1 VQRLCACAVCSPSLL
16 CARLCCAL
24 VLSASARRGVWTL
37 VGASGICW
45 RPSGGPVVGWSRR
58 AVERWTGGPSSGG
71 PVEPGRGG
79 GASLAV
85 DGLESWTAERWILG
99 AWTAES

>member
-1 VQRLCACAVCSPSLL
+1 
-16 CARLCCAL
+16 
-24 VLSASARRGVWTL
+24 
-37 VGASGICW
+37 
-45 RPSGGPVVGWSRR
+45 VVGWSRR
-58 AVERWTGGPSSGG
+58 AVERWTGGLPSSGL
-71 PVEPGRGG
+71 VEPGRGGGRPSG

>member
-1 VQRLCACAVCSPSLL
+1 
-16 CARLCCAL
+16 
-24 VLSASARRGVWTL
+24 
-37 VGASGICW
+37 
-45 RPSGGPVVGWSRR
+45 VVGWSRR